1 MSVCTITYNGKDFA
15 DFNVYIDGSKAFGS
29 PEKDYEIIEIPGRNG
44 GLSIFNNR
52 FKDIE
57 VSIPCYIRQNFVE
70 NYRHMMEYLN
80 SVNGYQRFETSKEPE
95 YFRRALFLGAV
106 EPSPGQ
112 FNKTGRFTL
121 NFRLNPQRWL
131 KSSEEWIDLTDV
143 PSYHFDNPTNMGA
156 KPIFRFYENGTIY
169 VSSVDSSSGEEV
181 LTRTGEVTIT
191 NNVGKYVDIDCE
203 TFDCYSESGG
213 VITNRNAD
221 VTFTIDP
228 VINPGDNMITYYVV
242 NPGAIILEIIPR
254 FFMI

>member
-131 KSSEEWIDLTDV
+131 KSAEDMIDITGIDWNV
-143 PSYHFDNPTNMGA
+143 DNPTNMA
-156 KPIFRFYENGTIY
+156 SKPLFRFYGNGEIR
-169 VSSVDSSSGEEV
+169 VVDPATDEYIGK
-181 LTRTGEVTIT
+181 VTIT
-191 NNVGKYVDIDCE
+191 NNSSGYVDIDCE

-213 VITNRNAD
+213 VISNRNAD
-221 VTFTIDP
+221 VTFVVDP
-228 VINPGDNMITYYVV
+228 ILQPGENRVVYSIT
-242 NPGAIILEIIPR
+242 NPGAIVLEVIPR